1 MIHLSVGGG
10 IARIALDRAEA
21 RNALATTDWHQLA
34 RVVEQVPA
42 DARVVLLASNVPGI
56 FCAGANLRD
65 LARLVDDVP
74 ARTAF
79 RTAMCNGVD
88 AVAGLPMP
96 VIAAVDGGCHGAG
109 VALALACDLIVAGP
123 AARFAIPP
131 ARLGIG
137 YPAGDVARLVAR
149 VGRGQAARL
158 LFTAETIDA
167 EEASRIG
174 LVDWIGDATS
184 VAAQVAANDGDTL
197 RLLKRVI
204 ADPFGPGHDRDFEA
218 SFGSRTFAQGIA
230 RFIKT

>member
-1 MIHLSVGGG
+1 MIYLSVDDG
-10 IARIALDRAEA
+10 IARIALDRADT

-42 DARVVLLASNVPGI
+42 DARVVLLASDVHGI

-79 RTAMCNGVD
+79 RTAMRAAVD

-96 VIAAVDGGCHGAG
+96 VVAAVDGGCHGAG
-109 VALALACDLIVAGP
+109 VALALACDVIVAGP

-184 VAAQVAANDGDTL
+184 LAAQVAANDGDAL

-204 ADPFGPGHDRDFEA
+204 ADPFGAGHDRDFEA
-218 SFGSRTFAQGIA
+218 SFGSRTFVQGIA
-230 RFIKT
+230 RFGKT